1 MGLFSLIRLRKP
13 DEDNQVPVKRKS
25 KLLFL
30 MGFFMG
36 FIGGALGLS
45 GSTPLSSYLISSVK
59 LSPARAVGTTLT
71 VVMLT
76 SIVGAIVYYQ
86 RRY

>member
-1 MGLFSLIRLRKP
+1 
-13 DEDNQVPVKRKS
+13 
-25 KLLFL
+25 
-30 MGFFMG
+30 
-36 FIGGALGLS
+36 
-45 GSTPLSSYLISSVK
+45 LISSVK

>member
-1 MGLFSLIRLRKP
+1 VGLFSLIRLRKP